1 VRFLKFCGLAFVV
14 GSGSVPVL
22 MIVLGGIDPYR
33 RWDDPIRFVSAL
45 FLLIFVVGC
54 AWLIRLFQPKRPFYW
69 LVMILGA
76 LLASP
81 GLCATPVLL
90 LFVDHDPHTYLPYQL
105 GLLGLFL
112 FGWLLYR
119 WAENRL
125 GSPEPDP
132 LIKPDPPNAGPT
144 RPLPGD
150 SDAGASP

>member
-1 VRFLKFCGLAFVV
+1 MLAVNTFD
-14 GSGSVPVL
+14 SE
-22 MIVLGGIDPYR
+22 R
-33 RWDDPIRFVSAL
+33 RWDDPIRLVQVFAL
-45 FLLIFVVGC
+45 LLIAVRGVG
-54 AWLIRLFQPKRPFYW
+54 LVRKFQPERPLYG

-90 LFVDHDPHTYLPYQL
+90 LFVAHDPHTYLPYQL

-119 WAENRL
+119 WAENTL

-132 LIKPDPPNAGPT
+132 LIKPDPPNGGPT

-150 SDAGASP
+150 SDGGAPP